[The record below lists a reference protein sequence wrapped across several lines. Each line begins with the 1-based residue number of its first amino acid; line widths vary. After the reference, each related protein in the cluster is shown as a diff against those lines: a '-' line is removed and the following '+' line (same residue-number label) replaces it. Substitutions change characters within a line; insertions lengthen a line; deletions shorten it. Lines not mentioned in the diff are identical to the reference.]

1 MAWYR
6 RVLVAFLLCCGV
18 IGSAWASGLLPSWG
32 NSDPQ
37 FLDAADVFKLEAA
50 QRQGEAFLAAG
61 HIADGYYVYRHS
73 IKLVDARG
81 REVGLN
87 LPAGQPKHDEF
98 FGDTEIYTVDD
109 LRLVWPA
116 TIHGPLTLHWQGC
129 AEAGICYPPQK
140 MPVALPPQRDA
151 PVSPASSTSI
161 PPEADAAVQQPALP
175 PANDSAALPLA
186 SVPDAA
192 PPATPLSSPAGA
204 GAAVDMAEDQA
215 AAQKLATLGPV
226 AGTLLFFGFGL
237 LLAFTPC
244 TLPMIPIVSTL
255 VVGSQANPRRA
266 LLLSL
271 SYVLAM
277 AGTYAAV
284 GVAAGLAGANLQATL
299 QSPWLLGA
307 FAALFLIL
315 ASSLFGLFEL
325 RLPSALVNR
334 VDSASKGHT
343 GGRIA
348 GAAALGFLSALLV
361 GPCMTAP
368 LAGALLYIGQTGSA
382 LYGGLA
388 LFALGLGMGL
398 PLLAIAVFGARVL
411 PRPGAWMEMVRVA
424 FGYVM
429 VGMAVMML
437 SRFLPGTASLL
448 LWGMWILSIAIGL
461 IAWGQAVATRHRLAW
476 TLRSGAAFAGLW
488 SVLMLVGAASG
499 GESTLQPLAHLRGAA
514 TAPATIG
521 MTYVQAK
528 STADVDARIA
538 EAGARGQWTLI
549 DFYADWCVSCHVIE
563 RNVFGNPAVAA
574 RLANVQIVRPD
585 VTRNDEEDQ
594 ALLKRWQVQGPPTM
608 ILIGP
613 DGEERRAQ
621 RVVGEI
627 NADGFLGRLDS
638 AGAP

>member
-1 MAWYR
+1 MALYR
-6 RVLVAFLLCCGV
+6 HVFLAFLLCCGV
-18 IGSAWASGLLPSWG
+18 AGSTWASGLFPSWASS
-32 NSDPQ
+32 NPQ

-50 QRQGEAFLAAG
+50 QMRDEALSAAG
-61 HIADGYYVYRHS
+61 HVADGYYVYRHS

-81 REVGLN
+81 REVGLS
-87 LPAGQPKHDEF
+87 LPAGQPKYDEF
-98 FGDTEIYTVDD
+98 FGDTEIYTGDG
-109 LRLVWPA
+109 LRLLWPA
-116 TIHGPLTLHWQGC
+116 TLQGPLTLHWQGC
-129 AEAGICYPPQK
+129 AEAGICYPPQT
-140 MPVALPPQRDA
+140 MLVPLPPQRDA
-151 PVSPASSTSI
+151 SASPASSTGVALV
-161 PPEADAAVQQPALP
+161 ADATVQQPALP
-175 PANDSAALPLA
+175 TANDSVA
-186 SVPDAA
+186 SPQASAPDAA
-192 PPATPLSSPAGA
+192 SLAMLLSSPAGA
-204 GAAVDMAEDQA
+204 GIAVDMGEDQA
-215 AAQKLATLGPV
+215 AAQRLATLGPV

-277 AGTYAAV
+277 AGTYAVV

-307 FAALFLIL
+307 FAVLFLIL

-325 RLPSALVNR
+325 RLPYAVVNR
-334 VDSASKGHT
+334 IESAGKGKT

-429 VGMAVMML
+429 LGMAVMML

-448 LWGMWILSIAIGL
+448 LWGMWILSIATGL
-461 IAWGQAVATRHRLAW
+461 IAWGQAVATRPRLAW
-476 TLRSGAAFAGLW
+476 TLRSAATFAGLW

-499 GESTLQPLAHLRGAA
+499 GASALQPLVHLRGAA
-514 TAPATIG
+514 IAPTATG
-521 MTYVQAK
+521 VTYVQAK
-528 STADVDARIA
+528 SAADVDARIA

-585 VTRNDEEDQ
+585 VTRNDEEDR

-608 ILIGP
+608 ILVGP
-613 DGEERRAQ
+613 DGKERRAQ

-627 NADGFLGRLDS
+627 NADVFLERLDS
-638 AGAP
+638 AGTP